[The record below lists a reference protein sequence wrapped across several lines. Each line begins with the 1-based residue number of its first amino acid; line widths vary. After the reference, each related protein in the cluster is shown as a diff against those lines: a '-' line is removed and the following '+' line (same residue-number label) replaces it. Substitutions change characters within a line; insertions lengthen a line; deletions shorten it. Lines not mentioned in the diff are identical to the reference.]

1 MFLKVSQYSQG
12 NACVGVSFF
21 NKDAGLK
28 ACNFFRKETRHT
40 HFPMNI
46 ANFSRVAIFVEHLGE
61 IYLSLF

>member
-1 MFLKVSQYSQG
+1 MFLKISQYSQG
-12 NACVGVSFF
+12 STRVGVSFF

-28 ACNFFRKETRHT
+28 AGNFFRKETQHR

-61 IYLSLF
+61 MYLSLF